1 MELANVLF
9 GLLQMHMLDYRIWYL
24 QDIWDCVNLMIL
36 MLILRDIIFVTFD
49 MNLSFLRSKSSC
61 IWIKAT

>member
-24 QDIWDCVNLMIL
+24 QGIWDSV
-36 MLILRDIIFVTFD
+36 LIL
-49 MNLSFLRSKSSC
+49 
-61 IWIKAT
+61 W